1 MDQEDAGVPVEGASP
16 AAEGH
21 QTTASLQATSPPQ
34 AAMPDRPERGI
45 LARAWSLIAVPLGA
59 IVLSLLVGAIVM
71 IVSEALVTGRFE
83 LGLPFEAYR
92 SLVEGAVGSGNALV
106 STVVQATP
114 LVLAGLAVG
123 ICFKAG
129 LFNIGAQGQF
139 LMGALTAG
147 AVGASMAH
155 SGAALAVPVA
165 LIAAALAGAAYG
177 AIPGFLKAYTGAH
190 EVVTTIMLNYIAIF
204 TIAYLVTGPLRA
216 RGASFARTADVGD
229 AALPIII
236 GRDGHIGL
244 LIALV
249 AVPLAYWLLWRTTV
263 GFEIRTVGANP
274 EAARYAGMRPRRLV
288 VMVMTLGG
296 LLAGLAGAGEILGR
310 AGFMPAA
317 LSTNVGFD
325 AITVALL
332 GRAHPVGILLS
343 GLLFGAMRAGANQM
357 QIVAGVPAEMIDV
370 LQGVIL
376 LFLAANIIVRRVF
389 RLRAARIPVAEIQTV
404 TRSYG
409 EQASR

>member
-1 MDQEDAGVPVEGASP
+1 MADVPDP
-16 AAEGH
+16 
-21 QTTASLQATSPPQ
+21 
-34 AAMPDRPERGI
+34 PERS
-45 LARAWSLIAVPLGA
+45 LPARAWSLIAVPLGA
-59 IVLSLLVGAIVM
+59 IVLSLAVGAIVM
-71 IVSEALVTGRFE
+71 ILAEGLVTGRYD
-83 LGLPFEAYR
+83 LTLPISAYR
-92 SLVEGAVGSGNALV
+92 SLVLGAAGSGGALV

-114 LVLAGLAVG
+114 LVLTGLAVG

-147 AVGASMAH
+147 AVGASLAH
-155 SGAALAVPVA
+155 SGPLVAVTVA
-165 LIAAALAGAAYG
+165 LVAAAVVGALYG
-177 AIPGFLKAYTGAH
+177 AIPGFLKAFTGAH

-204 TIAYLVTGPLRA
+204 TIAFLVAGPLRA
-216 RGASFARTADVGD
+216 RGASFARTPDVGD

-244 LIALV
+244 LIALA
-249 AVPLAYWLLWRTTV
+249 AVPLAYWLLWRTTL

-274 EAARYAGMRPRRLV
+274 EAARYAGMRPRRLI

-317 LSTNVGFD
+317 FTTNVGFD

-332 GRAHPVGILLS
+332 GRAHPVGILLA

-357 QIVAGVPAEMIDV
+357 QIVAGVPSEMIDV

-376 LFLAANIIVRRVF
+376 LFLAADIVVRRVF
-389 RLRAARIPVAEIQTV
+389 RLRTGRVGVSELQTV